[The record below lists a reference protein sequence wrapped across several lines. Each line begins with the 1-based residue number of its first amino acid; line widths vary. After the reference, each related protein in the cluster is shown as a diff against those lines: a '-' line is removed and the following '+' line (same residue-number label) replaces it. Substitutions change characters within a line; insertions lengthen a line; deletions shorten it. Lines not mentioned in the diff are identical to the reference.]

1 MTPSTDPAEGTR
13 HTPRPLTSTERNP
26 VYNLWLLIFVAAAA
40 SSILDLDVARYLWN
54 AWCFVTGVMIL
65 TVAASL
71 L

>member
-1 MTPSTDPAEGTR
+1 M
-13 HTPRPLTSTERNP
+13 
-26 VYNLWLLIFVAAAA
+26 YNLWLLIFVAAAA